1 LSEIRIST
9 SGCGYFGHSRGRKAF
24 GPAILALSPALTPKF
39 HGARRRDG
47 MTARPKLYLAGPE
60 VFLPEAIEIG
70 RIKKDL
76 CARYGIEGLYPFDNE
91 VSPRPGEAVDRVIYR
106 ANIAMIRDAD
116 GGIFNLTPFR
126 GPSADVGT
134 VFELGFLSA
143 LGKAAFGYTNRTE
156 DLLARVR
163 TSVEVRRDPAGEAWR
178 DPSLMSIEDF
188 GNADNLMID
197 ACLAEQGRPLV
208 RVEARRRAVRR
219 A

>member
-1 LSEIRIST
+1 
-9 SGCGYFGHSRGRKAF
+9 
-24 GPAILALSPALTPKF
+24 
-39 HGARRRDG
+39 
-47 MTARPKLYLAGPE
+47 MTGKPKLYLAGPE

-70 RIKKDL
+70 RVKKDL

-91 VSPRPGEAVDRVIYR
+91 VSPQPGEAVDRLIYR

-163 TSVEVRRDPAGEAWR
+163 TSVEVRRDPTGEAWR

>member
-1 LSEIRIST
+1 MAA
-9 SGCGYFGHSRGRKAF
+9 K
-24 GPAILALSPALTPKF
+24 
-39 HGARRRDG
+39 
-47 MTARPKLYLAGPE
+47 PKLYLAGPE

-91 VSPRPGEAVDRVIYR
+91 VSPRPGEAVDRLIYR

-163 TSVEVRRDPAGEAWR
+163 TSFEVRRDPAGQAWR

-188 GNADNLMID
+188 GNA
-197 ACLAEQGRPLV
+197 
-208 RVEARRRAVRR
+208 
-219 A
+219 

>member
-1 LSEIRIST
+1 MAA
-9 SGCGYFGHSRGRKAF
+9 K
-24 GPAILALSPALTPKF
+24 
-39 HGARRRDG
+39 
-47 MTARPKLYLAGPE
+47 PKLYLAGPE

-91 VSPRPGEAVDRVIYR
+91 VSPRSGEAVDRLIYR

-156 DLLARVR
+156 VG
-163 TSVEVRRDPAGEAWR
+163 RRSSWKH
-178 DPSLMSIEDF
+178 
-188 GNADNLMID
+188 
-197 ACLAEQGRPLV
+197 
-208 RVEARRRAVRR
+208 
-219 A
+219 